1 MFTVLTDSRCGSH
14 MLQSLLNS
22 HPALNCYD
30 EILGNC
36 KDDKNFWELG
46 EREGFLLSYGNLIGG
61 GRWAKHG
68 YDIPKVIDKITRHP
82 IIHLERGLEE
92 RAKSQLVHGR
102 VARRKRIFRRANLF
116 EPIDI
121 DPKYEN
127 FNGEEIKR
135 ECDIF
140 EERQRKGMEAMH
152 EHAYSGPLASR
163 WLHVRYEWL
172 CGNQEL
178 KELSHY
184 KSRVFCSYLEVPVTK
199 LTCSLYKIRK
209 YKKSN

>member
-1 MFTVLTDSRCGSH
+1 MFTILTDSRCGSH

-22 HPALNCYD
+22 HPHLHCYD

-36 KDDKNFWELG
+36 KDDKNFFELG
-46 EREGFLLSYGNLIGG
+46 EREGCLVSYGNLIPG

-68 YDIPKVIDKITRHP
+68 YDIPEVIDRITRNP
-82 IIHLERGLEE
+82 VIHLERGVEE

-102 VARRKRIFRRANLF
+102 VSRRKRIFRRANLF
-116 EPIDI
+116 EPVDI

-127 FNGEEIKR
+127 FNDDDIQR

-140 EERQRKGMEAMH
+140 EKRKQEGLAVVA
-152 EHAYSGPLASR
+152 EHAYKGPMAAR

-172 CGNQEL
+172 CGNKEL
-178 KELSHY
+178 KELSHW
-184 KSRVFCSYLEVPVTK
+184 KSKLFCEYLEVPVTK
-199 LTCSLYKIRK
+199 LSCSLYKIRK
-209 YKKSN
+209 YRKSN